1 MRHCNRIEH
10 KRGGMSVGIAWR
22 TGLGGRDILCPGKN
36 SLAILLG
43 LLLCISVSGW
53 ARAEESFLSVTDGH
67 LGLGGGTTI
76 EYHVDNYT
84 HAPLAAVT
92 WTWDRDR
99 FEVAAFRFL
108 KAQDQDG
115 VGWRLTLTNP
125 DWIFE
130 FSRRWTFFRT
140 RIGNMFAGLGGAYK
154 NEIDHD
160 SGSRLNFAEQLGW
173 RFTRS
178 EVGPGFEV
186 VVRHVSN
193 AGLKKPN
200 RGEDFITLAYVF

>member
-1 MRHCNRIEH
+1 
-10 KRGGMSVGIAWR
+10 MSVGIAWR
-22 TGLGGRDILCPGKN
+22 SGLGGRDILCPGKN
-36 SLAILLG
+36 SPAIPLVLLVS
-43 LLLCISVSGW
+43 ISVSGW
-53 ARAEESFLSVTDGH
+53 ARAEESFLSVSDGH

-76 EYHVDNYT
+76 EYHVDGYT
-84 HAPLAAVT
+84 HAPIAALT

-108 KAQDQDG
+108 KAQVQDG
-115 VGWRLTLTNP
+115 VGYRLTLANP
-125 DWIFE
+125 NWIYE
-130 FSRRWTFFRT
+130 ISRRWTFLRT
-140 RIGNMFAGLGGAYK
+140 GKGNMFAGLGGAYK
-154 NEIDHD
+154 SETDHVN
-160 SGSRLNFAEQLGW
+160 GTRLNFAEHLGW

-178 EVGPGFEV
+178 EVGPGFEL

>member
-1 MRHCNRIEH
+1 
-10 KRGGMSVGIAWR
+10 MSVGIAWR
-22 TGLGGRDILCPGKN
+22 TGLGRRDILCPGKN

-43 LLLCISVSGW
+43 LLLSISVSGW
-53 ARAEESFLSVTDGH
+53 ARSEESFLSVSDGH

-76 EYHVDNYT
+76 EYHVDGYT
-84 HAPLAAVT
+84 HAPLAALT
-92 WTWDRDR
+92 WTWDRDG

-108 KAQDQDG
+108 KAQDQVG
-115 VGWRLTLTNP
+115 VGWRLTLANP
-125 DWIFE
+125 NWLFE
-130 FSRRWTFFRT
+130 FSRRWTFFRNGM
-140 RIGNMFAGLGGAYK
+140 GNMFAGLGGAYK
-154 NEIDHD
+154 NEIDHVN
-160 SGSRLNFAEQLGW
+160 GSRLNFTEQLGW

-186 VVRHVSN
+186 VVRHASN